1 MSDGRGGGDADGGR
15 APARVESLPPREPP
29 PGQAR
34 ILILGSMPGIASLRA
49 RQYYAHPRNRFWP
62 VMEALFGV
70 PFSLAYEDRVAALN
84 AQGVALW
91 DVLRACERPGSLDS
105 RIVRG
110 SEVPNDIGAL
120 LDRHPQLRVI
130 ALNGGAAREALRRSV
145 VPALGA
151 RLEAV
156 RVLGLPSTSAANAA
170 VGFAG
175 LLDVWAAMAR
185 DRKLDHE

>member
-1 MSDGRGGGDADGGR
+1 MSDDGSR
-15 APARVESLPPREPP
+15 VKDARVESLPPREPP

-34 ILILGSMPGIASLRA
+34 ILILGSMPGVASLRA
-49 RQYYAHPRNRFWP
+49 QQYYAHPRNRFWP

-70 PFSLAYEDRVAALN
+70 PFSRPYDARVAALN
-84 AQGVALW
+84 AHGVALW

-110 SEVPNDIGAL
+110 TEVPNDIGAL

-130 ALNGGAAREALRRSV
+130 ALNGGAAREAFRRSV
-145 VPALGA
+145 APELGT

-156 RVLGLPSTSAANAA
+156 RVLGLPSTSPANAA
-170 VGFAG
+170 VGLTALQG
-175 LLDVWAAMAR
+175 EWAAAF
-185 DRKLDHE
+185 